1 MSIYFREKTSP
12 EIGELVKQEAL
23 VILPVGTI
31 EEHGPH
37 LTVDADVSIAE
48 DISRE
53 IGEMMKNEIPL
64 VVMPAVWSGY
74 TADELNKWP
83 GTIIVKT
90 RTFADMI
97 SDISRSL
104 IKMGFKKIMM
114 VDCHGQHK
122 PLLNMV
128 CKEVAD
134 DTGVYMSVTSPAVFS
149 KKAYEEYRTTDQ
161 GGSCHGGEWE
171 TSILLYYGRKVYM
184 SKTVSGDALRYHSN
198 NVAGDA
204 TRGSQRVVWST
215 WGIQKSSSGIYG
227 DPTTATAK
235 LGGIIVEEIKKNYKE
250 FMLEF
255 YTHDR
260 DSV

>member
-1 MSIYFREKTSP
+1 MSIYFREKTSG
-12 EIGELVKQEAL
+12 EIGELVKNNAL

-53 IGEMMKNEIPL
+53 IATMMKDEIPL

-74 TADELNKWP
+74 TAAELTKWP
-83 GTIIVKT
+83 GTIILNT

-97 SDISRSL
+97 SDICRSL
-104 IKMGFKKIMM
+104 IDMGFKKIMM

-134 DTGVYMSVTSPAVFS
+134 DTDVYMSITSPAVFS
-149 KKAYEEYRTTDQ
+149 KAAYEKNRTTEQ

-171 TSILLYYGRKVYM
+171 TSLLLYFKRTVHM
-184 SKTVSGDALRYHSN
+184 DRAVSGDSLRYHSD

-215 WGIQKSSSGIYG
+215 WGIQKSNSGVYG

-235 LGGIIVEEIKKNYKE
+235 LGGIIVEEIKKNYRE

-260 DSV
+260 DKV

>member
-12 EIGELVKQEAL
+12 EIGRLAEQNAL
-23 VILPVGTI
+23 VILPVGTT

-48 DISRE
+48 GVCKE
-53 IGEMMKNEIPL
+53 IGEMMKDEIPL

-74 TADELNKWP
+74 TTEELTKWP
-83 GTIIVKT
+83 GTIIVGT
-90 RTFADMI
+90 RTFADMV
-97 SDISRSL
+97 SDICRSL
-104 IKMGFKKIMM
+104 IRMGFKKIMM

-134 DTGVYMSVTSPAVFS
+134 DTGVYMAITSPAVFS
-149 KKAYEEYRTTDQ
+149 KAAYEKHRTAAQ

-171 TSILLYYGRKVYM
+171 TSLLLYLGKRVDM
-184 SKTVSGDALRYHSN
+184 SKAPKGDALRYHSD

-215 WGIQKSSSGIYG
+215 WGIQESKSGIYG
-227 DPTTATAK
+227 DPTTATSE
-235 LGGIIVEEIKKNYKE
+235 LGGIIMEEVKKNYRDFMIE
-250 FMLEF
+250 FHK
-255 YTHDR
+255 HDR
-260 DSV
+260 DRI

>member
-12 EIGELVKQEAL
+12 EIGELAKQNAL
-23 VILPVGTI
+23 VILPVGTV

-48 DISRE
+48 DIARE
-53 IGEMMKNEIPL
+53 IGEMMKEEIPL

-74 TADELNKWP
+74 TAAELKKWP
-83 GTIIVKT
+83 GTIIVNT
-90 RTFADMI
+90 RTFADMV
-97 SDISRSL
+97 SDICRSL
-104 IKMGFKKIMM
+104 IDMGFKKIMM

-134 DTGVYMSVTSPAVFS
+134 DTEVYMSVTSPAVFS
-149 KKAYEEYRTTDQ
+149 KKAYEEFRTTEQ
-161 GGSCHGGEWE
+161 GGSCHAGEWE
-171 TSILLYYGRKVYM
+171 TSLLLYFNRKVDM
-184 SKTVSGDALRYHSN
+184 DKAPSGDALRYHSD

-215 WGIQKSSSGIYG
+215 WGIQESKTGIYG
-227 DPTTATAK
+227 DPTTATAE
-235 LGGIIVEEIKKNYKE
+235 LGKIIVEEVKKNYRE
-250 FMLEF
+250 FMIEF
-255 YTHDR
+255 YNHDR
-260 DSV
+260 DMV

>member
-12 EIGELVKQEAL
+12 EIGELVKKNAL

-37 LTVDADVSIAE
+37 LCVDADVSIAE

-74 TADELNKWP
+74 TAAELRRWP
-83 GTIIVKT
+83 GTIIVGT
-90 RTFADMI
+90 RTFADMV
-97 SDISRSL
+97 SDVCRSL
-104 IKMGFKKIMM
+104 IDMGFRKIMM

-134 DTGVYMSVTSPAVFS
+134 DTGVYMTITAPVVFS
-149 KKAYEEYRTTDQ
+149 RKAYEEHRKTEQ
-161 GGSCHGGEWE
+161 GGSCHAGEWE
-171 TSILLYYGRKVYM
+171 TSVLLYYNRPVHMEKAP
-184 SKTVSGDALRYHSN
+184 SSDALRYHSD

-215 WGIQKSSSGIYG
+215 WGIQRSESGVYG
-227 DPTTATAK
+227 DPTTATAG
-235 LGGIIVEEIKKNYKE
+235 LGKIIVEEIKAGYRE

-255 YTHDR
+255 YNHDR
-260 DSV
+260 DRV

>member
-12 EIGELVKQEAL
+12 EIGELVKKNAL

-53 IGEMMKNEIPL
+53 IGEMMKDEIPL
-64 VVMPAVWSGY
+64 VAMPAVWSGY
-74 TADELNKWP
+74 TAEELRKWP

-90 RTFADMI
+90 RTFADMV
-97 SDISRSL
+97 SDICRSL
-104 IKMGFKKIMM
+104 ITMGFNKIMM

-134 DTGVYMSVTSPAVFS
+134 DTGVYMSITSPAVFS
-149 KKAYEEYRTTDQ
+149 KKAYEEQRTTEQ

-171 TSILLYYGRKVYM
+171 TSLLLYFGRKVDM
-184 SKTVSGDALRYHSN
+184 EKAVSCDALRYHSN

-215 WGIQKSSSGIYG
+215 WGIQKSDSGLYG
-227 DPTTATAK
+227 DPTTATAE
-235 LGGIIVEEIKKNYKE
+235 LGRVIVEEIKRNYRE

-255 YTHDR
+255 YVHDR
-260 DSV
+260 DKI

>member
-12 EIGELVKQEAL
+12 QIEELVKSNAL

-37 LTVDADVSIAE
+37 LNVDADVAIAE
-48 DISRE
+48 DITRE
-53 IGEMMKNEIPL
+53 IGEMMKEELPL
-64 VVMPAVWSGY
+64 VVMPAIWSGY
-74 TADELNKWP
+74 TAAELNNWP

-90 RTFADMI
+90 RTFADMV
-97 SDISRSL
+97 SDICRSL
-104 IKMGFKKIMM
+104 ITMGFKKIMM

-134 DTGVYMSVTSPAVFS
+134 DTGIYMSITSPAVFS
-149 KKAYEEYRTTDQ
+149 QNAYEEHRKTEQ

-171 TSILLYYGRKVYM
+171 TSVLLHFGRKVDM
-184 SKTVSGDALRYHSN
+184 DKAVGNDALRYHSDF
-198 NVAGDA
+198 VAGDA
-204 TRGSQRVVWST
+204 TRGSQKVVWST
-215 WGIQKSSSGIYG
+215 WGIQKSNSGLYG
-227 DPTTATAK
+227 DPTTATAE
-235 LGGIIVEEIKKNYKE
+235 LGSIIVEEIKKNYRQ

-255 YTHDR
+255 YSHDR
-260 DSV
+260 DKV

>member
-1 MSIYFREKTSP
+1 MSIYFREMTSP
-12 EIGELVKQEAL
+12 EIGELAKRNAL

-48 DISRE
+48 DITRE
-53 IGEMMKNEIPL
+53 IGEMMKSEIPL
-64 VVMPAVWSGY
+64 VIMPAVWSGY
-74 TADELNKWP
+74 TAAELSKWP

-97 SDISRSL
+97 SDICRSL

-134 DTGVYMSVTSPAVFS
+134 DTDIYMTITSPAVFS
-149 KKAYEEYRTTDQ
+149 KKAYEEHRKTGQ

-171 TSILLYYGRKVYM
+171 TSLLLYFGRKVDM
-184 SKTVSGDALRYHSN
+184 SKAVSGDALRYHSD

-215 WGIQKSSSGIYG
+215 WGIQKSKSGLYG
-227 DPTTATAK
+227 DPTTASAE
-235 LGGIIVEEIKKNYKE
+235 LGKIIVDEIKLNYRK

-255 YTHDR
+255 YNHDR
-260 DSV
+260 DKV

>member
-1 MSIYFREKTSP
+1 MSIYFREMTSP
-12 EIGELVKQEAL
+12 EIGELVKKNAL

-31 EEHGPH
+31 EQHGPH

-48 DISRE
+48 DITRE

-74 TADELNKWP
+74 TAAELSNWP

-90 RTFADMI
+90 RTFADMV
-97 SDISRSL
+97 SDICRSL

-134 DTGVYMSVTSPAVFS
+134 DTDVYMSITSPAVFS
-149 KKAYEEYRTTDQ
+149 KKAYEEHRKTEQ

-171 TSILLYYGRKVYM
+171 TSILLYFGRRVDMTKA
-184 SKTVSGDALRYHSN
+184 VSGDALRYHSD

-215 WGIQKSSSGIYG
+215 WGIQKSQSGLYG
-227 DPTTATAK
+227 DPTTATAD
-235 LGGIIVEEIKKNYKE
+235 LGAIIVDEIKLNYRS

-255 YTHDR
+255 YNHDR
-260 DSV
+260 NRV

>member
-12 EIGELVKQEAL
+12 EIGELVKNKAL
-23 VILPVGTI
+23 VIIPVGTI

-37 LTVDADVSIAE
+37 LTVDADVAIAE
-48 DISRE
+48 GVSRE
-53 IGEMMKNEIPL
+53 IGEMMKDEIPL

-74 TADELNKWP
+74 TSAELKKWP

-90 RTFADMI
+90 RTFADMV
-97 SDISRSL
+97 SDICRSL
-104 IKMGFKKIMM
+104 IDMGFEKIMM

-134 DTGVYMSVTSPAVFS
+134 DTGIYMSITSPAVFS
-149 KKAYEEYRTTDQ
+149 KIAYEKNRTTRQ

-171 TSILLYYGRKVYM
+171 TSLMMHFGKKVDM
-184 SKTVSGDALRYHSN
+184 SKAVAGDALRYHSD

-204 TRGSQRVVWST
+204 TRGSQTVVWST
-215 WGIQKSSSGIYG
+215 WGIQKSKSGIYG
-227 DPTTATAK
+227 DPTTSTEE
-235 LGGIIVEEIKKNYKE
+235 LGRLILEEIKRKYKE

-255 YTHDR
+255 YNHDR
-260 DSV
+260 DKI